1 MQIFMDSANMKAIQ
15 DAVEHGLIDGVT
27 TNPSLIAKEGADF
40 RGVIEQICRVVPG
53 PVSVEV
59 VGKTYKEMMAE
70 GREIAKIADNVVVKI
85 PMLKEGLRAVRG
97 LSQEGIRVNVTLVF
111 SAAQALLAAKAGATY
126 VSPFV
131 GRLDDVAH
139 VGMDIVQDIVRIYET
154 YSLPAQVLAASIRH
168 PVHFVEAALAGA
180 HVVTV
185 PPAVLDQVVKHPLT
199 DVGLEKFLA
208 DWQKVPQGIFGP
220 HR

>member
-1 MQIFMDSANMKAIQ
+1 MQIFMDSANVKAIR

-27 TNPSLIAKEGADF
+27 TNPSLIAKEGGDF
-40 RGVIEQICRVVPG
+40 RGVIEQICQIVPG

-59 VGKTYKEMMAE
+59 VGTTSEQMMTE

-85 PMLKEGLRAVRG
+85 PMLKEGLRAVRE
-97 LSQEGIRVNVTLVF
+97 LNQEGIRVNVTLIF

-131 GRLDDVAH
+131 GRLDDIAH
-139 VGMDIVQDIVRIYET
+139 VGMDIIRDIVAIYEN
-154 YSLPAQVLAASIRH
+154 YGLPAQVLAASIRH

-180 HVVTV
+180 HVVTI
-185 PPAVLDQVVKHPLT
+185 PPSVLEQLVKHPLT
-199 DVGLEKFLA
+199 DIGLERFLA
-208 DWQKVPQGIFGP
+208 DWKKVPQGIFGP
-220 HR
+220 NR

>member
-1 MQIFMDSANMKAIQ
+1 MQIFMDSANVKAIR

-27 TNPSLIAKEGADF
+27 TNPSLIAKEGGDF
-40 RGVIEQICRVVPG
+40 RSVIEQICQVVPG

-59 VGKTYKEMMAE
+59 VGTTYEQMMAE

-85 PMLKEGLRAVRG
+85 PMLKEGLRAVRA
-97 LSQEGIRVNVTLVF
+97 LSQEDIRVNVTLVF
-111 SAAQALLAAKAGATY
+111 SAAQGLLAAKAGATY

-131 GRLDDVAH
+131 GRLDDIAH
-139 VGMDIVQDIVRIYET
+139 VGMDIVRDIVAIYQN
-154 YSLPAQVLAASIRH
+154 YALSAQVLAASLRH

-185 PPAVLDQVVKHPLT
+185 PPAVLEQLVKHPLT
-199 DVGLEKFLA
+199 DVGLERFLA
-208 DWQKVPQGIFGP
+208 DWKKVPQGIFGP